1 MPPIFRSHRLADFI
15 FTAVLLLGAWAYFAM
30 PRAQYP
36 EVDLNWVAV
45 AVVWPGATARDVERE
60 IALPLE
66 AAARRVSDVRF
77 VAATSR
83 DHVATLLVR
92 FHDLD
97 HSRFERRLA
106 ELDREI
112 RQASSD
118 FPKEARPPQVIELT
132 SSNFFPTAMV
142 VVSGGAA
149 NSVADG
155 RVCDLAEA
163 TREKLEKLP
172 GVGRIWSYGLR
183 NRELAVNFDPAALE
197 RHGVSLEA
205 LTRAVAEQTRSL
217 PAGMAD
223 ISGRRYA
230 MRVEGLNAN
239 PDFLAELPIAGA
251 DGRMVQ
257 IGELARVAS
266 GIAPAREL
274 VRLDGRPAVL
284 LSVIKRENVNTLELT
299 DAVQALVRDTNRRFA
314 APVLTLLD
322 DQSATTREAI
332 GVMEANALFGLVVVL
347 AVTWFFLGHRL
358 ALLTSLGVP
367 FALAGMFLA
376 LHLMGQTL
384 NVSVLLG
391 VAIVLGIPLDDA
403 VVVAEAIR
411 LRLAAGMKRS
421 EAVAAALRE
430 VARPV
435 TASIFATCLAFAPL
449 LLLPGLMG
457 RFMFVTPLAVMV
469 TLLCSLAASLW
480 ILPRHAVAW
489 GDGKRDSGWRDDF
502 ARRLRRRYALGL
514 LWTMRHPVPVFALFT
529 SVFLLAGAAL
539 SLDWVKP
546 RWFASDPLR
555 VFNVNVQMPP
565 ASNLETTLAAARE
578 LELAARRIARP
589 GELNATLAMAG
600 LQFTPSE
607 MVVGEQMGQVTLSL
621 APESA
626 SGRSVAEY
634 VAALRP
640 ALKASG
646 AESISVQVL
655 SADLPMLSSLSLRLT
670 GAPLDRLAEAARD
683 LRLALAATPGFS
695 DMNDD
700 AGFSQPR
707 LSLRVDSPAAAR
719 AGLDPF
725 KLAALVRL
733 HFEGVSVGKVDAGE
747 QTLEVVVRGQPMT
760 QTDVQRL
767 LAKPWHL
774 PDGRVV
780 NPGELFTVTMESTPG
795 ELRRV
800 NGERAITLHAGFDQ
814 DRITAR
820 QAVAAVDAAWARIG
834 LQPGSRHAGVSL
846 QQGGELDDVKASLND
861 LIAFLILGVL
871 LMYALLAVQFGRL
884 VLPLVILATTP
895 MALAGVVIGL
905 LISGQPI
912 TLYTLYGC
920 VALSGVAVNASI
932 VLVSAGEDRLARGQ
946 PPLAAAFYAG
956 RRRLVPII
964 ITTLTVIGGLVS
976 LAFGWGG
983 DSLLWGPLA
992 ASIIW
997 GLAVATPLTLF
1008 VTPLMHGGLMRM
1020 RLARLSPLWERPTGR
1035 DLPGPNHRVP

>member
-1 MPPIFRSHRLADFI
+1 MPSIFRSHRLADLI
-15 FTAVLLLGAWAYFAM
+15 LVMLLLLGAWAYHAM

-45 AVVWPGATARDVERE
+45 AVVWPGATALDVERE

-97 HSRFERRLA
+97 QSRFERRLA
-106 ELDREI
+106 ALDREI
-112 RQASSD
+112 RQVSAD
-118 FPKEARPPQVIELT
+118 FPKEARSPQIIELT

-142 VVSGGAA
+142 VVSGGTA

-155 RVCDLAEA
+155 RVCELAEA

-172 GVGRIWSYGLR
+172 GVGRIWSYGMR
-183 NRELAVNFDPAALE
+183 SRELAVTFDPSALE
-197 RHGVSLEA
+197 QHGVSLEA

-223 ISGRRYA
+223 MSGRRYA

-251 DGRMVQ
+251 DGRMVAV
-257 IGELARVAS
+257 GDLARVAT
-266 GIAPAREL
+266 GVAPAREL
-274 VRLDGRPAVL
+274 VRLDGKPAVL

-299 DAVQALVRDTNRRFA
+299 DAVQALVQDTNQSFG
-314 APVLTLLD
+314 APILTLLD
-322 DQSATTREAI
+322 DQSAATREAI
-332 GVMEANALFGLVVVL
+332 RVMEANALFGLIVVL

-358 ALLTSLGVP
+358 ALLVSIGVP

-376 LHLMGQTL
+376 LYLMGHTL

-411 LRLAAGMKRS
+411 LRLAAGMQRTQ
-421 EAVAAALRE
+421 AVAAALQE

-449 LLLPGLMG
+449 LFLPGLMG
-457 RFMFVTPLAVMV
+457 RFMFVTPLAVML
-469 TLLCSLAASLW
+469 TLICSLAASLW

-489 GDGKRDSGWRDDF
+489 GDGGSDSGWRERF
-502 ARRLRRRYALGL
+502 ARRMRRYYGKGL
-514 LWTMRHPVPVFALFT
+514 IWSLRHPAPVFALFT
-529 SVFLLAGAAL
+529 AVFLLAGASLA
-539 SLDWVKP
+539 LDWVKP

-555 VFNVNVQMPP
+555 VFNINLQMPP

-578 LELAARRIARP
+578 LELAAKRVARP

-607 MVVGEQMGQVTLSL
+607 LVIGEQMGQITVSL

-626 SGRSVAEY
+626 SGRGVAEY

-640 ALKASG
+640 ALQAVTGKAG

-670 GAPLDRLAEAARD
+670 GAPLGRLADAARD
-683 LRLALAATPGFS
+683 LRMALEKTPGFS

-707 LSLRVDSPAAAR
+707 LTLQVDAPAAAR

-733 HFEGVSVGKVDAGE
+733 HFEGATVGKIHDGE
-747 QTLEVVVRGQPMT
+747 QSLEVVVRGRAMNQAE
-760 QTDVQRL
+760 VQRW
-767 LAKPWHL
+767 LAKPWRL
-774 PDGRVV
+774 PDGRTL
-780 NPGELFTVTMESTPG
+780 NPGDLFSVTMESTPG

-814 DRITAR
+814 ERITAR
-820 QAVAAVDAAWARIG
+820 QAVAAVDAAWARIA
-834 LQPGSRHAGVSL
+834 SRHAGVSL
-846 QQGGELDDVKASLND
+846 VQGGELDDVKASLRD
-861 LIAFLILGVL
+861 LIAFLLVGFI
-871 LMYALLAVQFGRL
+871 LMYALLAVQFGRFI
-884 VLPLVILATTP
+884 LPLVILATTP
-895 MALAGVVIGL
+895 MALAGVALGL

-946 PPLAAAFYAG
+946 TPLAAAFSAG
-956 RRRLVPII
+956 RRRLVPIL

-1008 VTPLMHGGLMRM
+1008 VTPLMHGWLMRR
-1020 RLARLSPLWERPTGR
+1020 RLALSPAIG
-1035 DLPGPNHRVP
+1035 

>member
-1 MPPIFRSHRLADFI
+1 MPTIFRSHRLADLI
-15 FTAVLLLGAWAYFAM
+15 LALVLVLGAWAYHAM

-36 EVDLNWVAV
+36 EVELNWVAV

-60 IALPLE
+60 VALPLE

-97 HSRFERRLA
+97 HTRFERRLA
-106 ELDREI
+106 SLDREI
-112 RQASSD
+112 RQAAAD
-118 FPKEARPPQVIELT
+118 FPKDARSPQVIELT

-142 VVSGGAA
+142 VVSGTA
-149 NSVADG
+149 NDG

-163 TREKLEKLP
+163 TRDKLEKLP
-172 GVGRIWSYGLR
+172 GVGRIWSYGMR
-183 NRELAVNFDPAALE
+183 SREIAVTFDPAALE
-197 RHGVSLEA
+197 QRGVSLEA
-205 LTRAVAEQTRSL
+205 LTRAVAEHSRSM

-239 PDFLAELPIAGA
+239 PDFLAELPIVGA
-251 DGRMVQ
+251 DGRMVEV
-257 IGELARVAS
+257 GELASVTT
-266 GIAPAREL
+266 GVAPAREL
-274 VRLDGRPAVL
+274 VRLDGKPAVL
-284 LSVIKRENVNTLELT
+284 LSVIKRENVNTLALT
-299 DAVQALVRDTNRRFA
+299 DSIHALVKNTNQAFG
-314 APVLTLLD
+314 APILTLLD

-332 GVMEANALFGLVVVL
+332 GVMEANALFGLIVVL

-358 ALLTSLGVP
+358 ALLTSIGVP

-376 LHLMGQTL
+376 LHLMGHTL

-411 LRLAAGMKRS
+411 LRLAAGMSRTA
-421 EAVAAALRE
+421 AVTAALKE

-457 RFMFVTPLAVMV
+457 RFMFVTPLAVIL
-469 TLLCSLAASLW
+469 TLLCSLLASLW

-489 GDGKRDSGWRDDF
+489 GGDRSGADAGNRWRDAF
-502 ARRLRRRYALGL
+502 ARRLRGFYGKRL
-514 LWTMRHPVPVFALFT
+514 LWALRHPAPVFALFS
-529 SVFLLAGAAL
+529 SVFLLAGASLAL
-539 SLDWVKP
+539 EWVKP

-555 VFNVNVQMPP
+555 VFNINVQMPP

-578 LELAARRIARP
+578 LELAAKRVARP
-589 GELNATLAMAG
+589 GELIATLAMAG

-607 MVVGEQMGQVTLSL
+607 MVIGEQMGQVTVSL
-621 APESA
+621 APQSA
-626 SGRSVAEY
+626 SRRGVADY

-640 ALKASG
+640 ALKAAG

-683 LRLALAATPGFS
+683 LRLALADVPGFN

-707 LSLRVDSPAAAR
+707 LTLQVDTPAAAR

-733 HFEGVSVGKVDAGE
+733 HFEGVTVGKINSGD
-747 QTLEVVVRGQPMT
+747 TSLEVVVRGQAMN
-760 QTDVQRL
+760 QAEVQRW
-767 LAKPWHL
+767 LAKPWRL
-774 PDGRVV
+774 PDGRTV
-780 NPGELFTVTMESTPG
+780 NPAELFTVTMESTPG

-800 NGERAITLHAGFDQ
+800 NGDRTITLHAGFDQ

-820 QAVAAVDAAWARIG
+820 QAVAAVDAAWAGIA
-834 LQPGSRHAGVSL
+834 PRHAGVSL
-846 QQGGELDDVKASLND
+846 QQGGELDDVKASLHD
-861 LIAFLILGVL
+861 LIAYMVVGFV

-895 MALAGVVIGL
+895 MALAGVALGL

-932 VLVSAGEDRLARGQ
+932 VLVAAGEDRLARGL
-946 PPLAAAFYAG
+946 PPLAAAFHAG

-1008 VTPLMHGGLMRM
+1008 VTPLMHAWLMRM
-1020 RLARLSPLWERPTGR
+1020 RLARPAQG
-1035 DLPGPNHRVP
+1035 

>member
-1 MPPIFRSHRLADFI
+1 MPTIFRSHRLADLI
-15 FTAVLLLGAWAYFAM
+15 LALVLVLGAWAYHAM

-36 EVDLNWVAV
+36 EVELNWVAV

-60 IALPLE
+60 VALPLE

-97 HSRFERRLA
+97 HTRFERRLA
-106 ELDREI
+106 SLDREI
-112 RQASSD
+112 RQAAAD
-118 FPKEARPPQVIELT
+118 FPKDARSPQVIELT

-142 VVSGGAA
+142 VVSGTA
-149 NSVADG
+149 NDG

-163 TREKLEKLP
+163 TRDKLEKLP
-172 GVGRIWSYGLR
+172 GVGRIWSYGMR
-183 NRELAVNFDPAALE
+183 SREIAVTFDPAALE
-197 RHGVSLEA
+197 QRGVSLEA
-205 LTRAVAEQTRSL
+205 LTRAVAEHTRSM

-239 PDFLAELPIAGA
+239 PDFLAELPIVGA
-251 DGRMVQ
+251 DGRMVEV
-257 IGELARVAS
+257 GELAPVTT
-266 GIAPAREL
+266 GVAPAREL
-274 VRLDGRPAVL
+274 VRLDGKPAVL
-284 LSVIKRENVNTLELT
+284 LSVIKRENVNTLALT
-299 DAVQALVRDTNRRFA
+299 DSIHALVKNTNQAFG
-314 APVLTLLD
+314 APILTLLD

-332 GVMEANALFGLVVVL
+332 GVMEANALFGLIVVL

-358 ALLTSLGVP
+358 ALLTSIGVP

-376 LHLMGQTL
+376 LHLMGHTL

-411 LRLAAGMKRS
+411 LRLAAGMSRTA
-421 EAVAAALRE
+421 AVTAALKE

-457 RFMFVTPLAVMV
+457 RFMFVTPLAVIL
-469 TLLCSLAASLW
+469 TLLCSLLASLW

-489 GDGKRDSGWRDDF
+489 GGDRSGADAGNRWRDAF
-502 ARRLRRRYALGL
+502 ARRLRGFYGKRL
-514 LWTMRHPVPVFALFT
+514 LWALRHPAPVFALFS
-529 SVFLLAGAAL
+529 SVFLLAGASLAL
-539 SLDWVKP
+539 EWVKP

-555 VFNVNVQMPP
+555 VFNINVQMPP

-578 LELAARRIARP
+578 LELAAKRVARP
-589 GELNATLAMAG
+589 GELIATLAMAG

-607 MVVGEQMGQVTLSL
+607 MVIGEQMGQVTVSL
-621 APESA
+621 APQSA
-626 SGRSVAEY
+626 SRRGVADY

-640 ALKASG
+640 ALKAAG

-683 LRLALAATPGFS
+683 LRLALADVPGFN

-707 LSLRVDSPAAAR
+707 LTLQVDTPAAAR

-733 HFEGVSVGKVDAGE
+733 HFEGVTVGKINSGD
-747 QTLEVVVRGQPMT
+747 TSLEVVVRGQAMN
-760 QTDVQRL
+760 QAEVQRW
-767 LAKPWHL
+767 LAKPWRL
-774 PDGRVV
+774 PDGRTV
-780 NPGELFTVTMESTPG
+780 NPAELFTVTMESTPG

-800 NGERAITLHAGFDQ
+800 NGDRTITLHAGFDQ

-820 QAVAAVDAAWARIG
+820 QAVAAVDAAWAGIA
-834 LQPGSRHAGVSL
+834 PRHAGVSL
-846 QQGGELDDVKASLND
+846 QQGGELDDVKASLHD
-861 LIAFLILGVL
+861 LIAYMVVGFV

-895 MALAGVVIGL
+895 MALAGVALGL

-932 VLVSAGEDRLARGQ
+932 VLVAAGEDRLARGL
-946 PPLAAAFYAG
+946 PPLAAAFHAG

-1008 VTPLMHGGLMRM
+1008 VTPLMHAWLMRM
-1020 RLARLSPLWERPTGR
+1020 RLARPAQG
-1035 DLPGPNHRVP
+1035 

>member
-1 MPPIFRSHRLADFI
+1 
-15 FTAVLLLGAWAYFAM
+15 M

-36 EVDLNWVAV
+36 EVELNWVAV
-45 AVVWPGATARDVERE
+45 AVVWPGATAQDVERE

-92 FHDLD
+92 FNDLD
-97 HSRFERRLA
+97 HSSFERRLA
-106 ELDREI
+106 ALDREI
-112 RQASSD
+112 RQAAAD
-118 FPKEARPPQVIELT
+118 FPKEARSPQVIELT

-142 VVSGGAA
+142 VVSGGAT

-172 GVGRIWSYGLR
+172 GVSRIWSYGMR
-183 NRELAVNFDPAALE
+183 SRELAVNFDPAALDQK
-197 RHGVSLEA
+197 GVSLED

-223 ISGRRYA
+223 MSGRRYA
-230 MRVEGLNAN
+230 LRVEGLNAN
-239 PDFLAELPIAGA
+239 PDWLAELPIVGA
-251 DGRMVQ
+251 DGRSVQ
-257 IGELARVAS
+257 VGEIARVVT
-266 GIAPAREL
+266 GVAPAREL
-274 VRLDGRPAVL
+274 VRLDGKPAVL
-284 LSVIKRENVNTLELT
+284 LSVIKRENVNTLALT
-299 DAVQALVRDTNRRFA
+299 DAVHVLVRDTNQAFG

-322 DQSATTREAI
+322 DQSTTTREAI
-332 GVMEANALFGLVVVL
+332 GVMEANSLFGLVVVL

-358 ALLTSLGVP
+358 AVLTSLGVP

-376 LHLMGQTL
+376 LHLLGYTL

-411 LRLAAGMKRS
+411 LRLAAGMDRTS
-421 EAVAAALRE
+421 AVSAAMKE

-449 LLLPGLMG
+449 LFLPGLMG

-469 TLLCSLAASLW
+469 TLLCSMAASLW
-480 ILPRHAVAW
+480 ILPGHAAAW
-489 GDGKRDSGWRDDF
+489 GGQGGESGWRDGF
-502 ARRLRRRYALGL
+502 ARRLRRRYAQSL
-514 LWTMRHPVPVFALFT
+514 LWTMRHPAPVFALFT
-529 SVFLLAGAAL
+529 SVFLLAGVAL
-539 SLDWVKP
+539 TLEWVKP

-578 LELAARRIARP
+578 LERAARRVARP

-607 MVVGEQMGQVTLSL
+607 MVIGEQMGQVTISL

-626 SGRSVAEY
+626 SGRGVAEY

-640 ALKASG
+640 ALKAVSG
-646 AESISVQVL
+646 KTGADSISVQVL

-670 GAPLDRLAEAARD
+670 GASLDHLAEAARD
-683 LRLALAATPGFS
+683 LRMALAATTGFT

-707 LSLRVDSPAAAR
+707 LTLRVDTPAVAR

-733 HFEGVSVGKVDAGE
+733 HFEGASVGKVHDGE
-747 QTLEVVVRGQPMT
+747 KTLDVVVRGQPMS
-760 QTDVQRL
+760 QSDVQRL
-767 LAKPWHL
+767 LAKPWRL
-774 PDGRVV
+774 PDGRMV
-780 NPGELFTVTMESTPG
+780 NPGELFTVVMESTPG
-795 ELRRV
+795 ELRRF

-820 QAVAAVDAAWARIG
+820 QAVAAVDTAWARIA
-834 LQPGSRHAGVSL
+834 SRHSGVSL

-861 LIAFLILGVL
+861 LLLFLVLGIA
-871 LMYALLAVQFGRL
+871 LMYALLAAQFGRF
-884 VLPLVILATTP
+884 VLPLVILATTL
-895 MALAGVVIGL
+895 MALAGVVLGL

-1008 VTPLMHGGLMRM
+1008 VTPLMHGWLMRR
-1020 RLARLSPLWERPTGR
+1020 RLANPATT
-1035 DLPGPNHRVP
+1035 

>member
-1 MPPIFRSHRLADFI
+1 M
-15 FTAVLLLGAWAYFAM
+15 VLLLGAWAYYAM

-36 EVDLNWVAV
+36 EVELNWVAV

-106 ELDREI
+106 ALDREI
-112 RQASSD
+112 RQAAAD
-118 FPKEARPPQVIELT
+118 FPKDARSPQVIELT

-142 VVSGGAA
+142 VVSGGATG
-149 NSVADG
+149 SVADG

-172 GVGRIWSYGLR
+172 GVSRIWSYGMR
-183 NRELAVNFDPAALE
+183 SRELAVNFDPAALE
-197 RHGVSLEA
+197 RQGVSLED

-223 ISGRRYA
+223 MSGRRYA
-230 MRVEGLNAN
+230 LRVEGLNAN
-239 PDFLAELPIAGA
+239 PDWLAELPIVGA
-251 DGRMVQ
+251 DGRSVQ
-257 IGELARVAS
+257 VGEIARVAT
-266 GIAPAREL
+266 GIAPAHEL
-274 VRLDGRPAVL
+274 VRLDGKPAVL
-284 LSVIKRENVNTLELT
+284 LSVIKRENVNTLALT
-299 DAVQALVRDTNRRFA
+299 DAIRDLVNRTNTAFG

-322 DQSATTREAI
+322 DQSTTTREAI
-332 GVMEANALFGLVVVL
+332 GVMEANSLFGLAVVL

-358 ALLTSLGVP
+358 AVLTSLGVP

-376 LHLMGQTL
+376 LHLMGYTL

-411 LRLAAGMKRS
+411 LRLAAGMDRTA
-421 EAVAAALRE
+421 AVKAAMKE

-449 LLLPGLMG
+449 LFLPGLMG

-469 TLLCSLAASLW
+469 TLLCSMAASLW
-480 ILPRHAVAW
+480 ILPGHAAAW
-489 GDGKRDSGWRDDF
+489 GGHGGERGWREVF
-502 ARRLRRRYALGL
+502 ARRLRRRYAQSL
-514 LWTMRHPVPVFALFT
+514 LWTLRHPAPVFALFT
-529 SVFLLAGAAL
+529 GVFLLAGVAL
-539 SLDWVKP
+539 TLEWVKP

-578 LELAARRIARP
+578 LEQAAQRVARP

-607 MVVGEQMGQVTLSL
+607 MVIGEQMGQVTLSL

-626 SGRSVAEY
+626 SGRGVAEY

-640 ALKASG
+640 ALKAISG
-646 AESISVQVL
+646 NTGADSISVQVL

-670 GAPLDRLAEAARD
+670 GASLDHLAEAARD
-683 LRLALAATPGFS
+683 LRMALAATSGFT

-707 LSLRVDSPAAAR
+707 LTLRVDTPAAVR

-733 HFEGVSVGKVDAGE
+733 HFEGVSVGKVNDGDKS
-747 QTLEVVVRGQPMT
+747 LDVVVRGQPMS
-760 QTDVQRL
+760 QSDVQRL
-767 LAKPWHL
+767 LAKPWRL
-774 PDGRVV
+774 PDGRRV
-780 NPGELFTVTMESTPG
+780 NPGELFTVVMESTPG

-820 QAVAAVDAAWARIG
+820 QAVAAVAAAWARIA
-834 LQPGSRHAGVSL
+834 PRHAGVSL

-861 LIAFLILGVL
+861 LLLFLVLGIG
-871 LMYALLAVQFGRL
+871 LMYALLAAQFGRF

-895 MALAGVVIGL
+895 MALAGVVLGL

-1008 VTPLMHGGLMRM
+1008 VTPLMHGWLMRK
-1020 RLARLSPLWERPTGR
+1020 RLAASPAAR
-1035 DLPGPNHRVP
+1035 

>member
-1 MPPIFRSHRLADFI
+1 
-15 FTAVLLLGAWAYFAM
+15 
-30 PRAQYP
+30 
-36 EVDLNWVAV
+36 
-45 AVVWPGATARDVERE
+45 
-60 IALPLE
+60 
-66 AAARRVSDVRF
+66 
-77 VAATSR
+77 
-83 DHVATLLVR
+83 
-92 FHDLD
+92 
-97 HSRFERRLA
+97 
-106 ELDREI
+106 
-112 RQASSD
+112 
-118 FPKEARPPQVIELT
+118 
-132 SSNFFPTAMV
+132 
-142 VVSGGAA
+142 
-149 NSVADG
+149 
-155 RVCDLAEA
+155 
-163 TREKLEKLP
+163 
-172 GVGRIWSYGLR
+172 
-183 NRELAVNFDPAALE
+183 
-197 RHGVSLEA
+197 
-205 LTRAVAEQTRSL
+205 
-217 PAGMAD
+217 
-223 ISGRRYA
+223 
-230 MRVEGLNAN
+230 
-239 PDFLAELPIAGA
+239 
-251 DGRMVQ
+251 
-257 IGELARVAS
+257 
-266 GIAPAREL
+266 
-274 VRLDGRPAVL
+274 
-284 LSVIKRENVNTLELT
+284 
-299 DAVQALVRDTNRRFA
+299 
-314 APVLTLLD
+314 
-322 DQSATTREAI
+322 
-332 GVMEANALFGLVVVL
+332 MEANSLFGLVVVL

-358 ALLTSLGVP
+358 AVLTSLGVP
-367 FALAGMFLA
+367 FALAGMFLV
-376 LHLMGQTL
+376 LHLMGYTL

-411 LRLAAGMKRS
+411 LRLAAGMDRTA
-421 EAVAAALRE
+421 AVKAAMKE

-449 LLLPGLMG
+449 LFLPGLMG

-469 TLLCSLAASLW
+469 TLLCSMVASLW
-480 ILPRHAVAW
+480 ILPGHAAAW
-489 GDGKRDSGWRDDF
+489 GGQGEKSGRGSERGWREVF
-502 ARRLRRRYALGL
+502 ARRLRRRYAQSL

-529 SVFLLAGAAL
+529 GVFLLAGAAL
-539 SLDWVKP
+539 TLEWVKP

-578 LELAARRIARP
+578 LEQAARRVARP

-607 MVVGEQMGQVTLSL
+607 MVIGEQMGQVTISL

-626 SGRSVAEY
+626 SGRGVAEY

-640 ALKASG
+640 ALKAVSG
-646 AESISVQVL
+646 KTGADSVSVQVL

-683 LRLALAATPGFS
+683 LRMALTEIPGFS

-707 LSLRVDSPAAAR
+707 LTLRVDTPAAAR

-733 HFEGVSVGKVDAGE
+733 HFEGASVGKVHDGE
-747 QTLEVVVRGQPMT
+747 KTLDVVVRGQPMS
-760 QTDVQRL
+760 QSDIQRL
-767 LAKPWHL
+767 LAKPWRL
-774 PDGRVV
+774 PDGRMV
-780 NPGELFTVTMESTPG
+780 NPGELFTVVMESTPG
-795 ELRRV
+795 ELRRF

-820 QAVAAVDAAWARIG
+820 QAVASVDAAWLKIA
-834 LQPGSRHAGVSL
+834 SRYAGVSL

-861 LIAFLILGVL
+861 LLAFLVLGVG
-871 LMYALLAVQFGRL
+871 LMYALLAAQFGRF

-895 MALAGVVIGL
+895 MALAGVVLGL

-1008 VTPLMHGGLMRM
+1008 VTPLMHGWLMRK
-1020 RLARLSPLWERPTGR
+1020 RLAASPVTR
-1035 DLPGPNHRVP
+1035 

>member
-1 MPPIFRSHRLADFI
+1 MPTIFRSHRLADLI
-15 FTAVLLLGAWAYFAM
+15 LALVLVLGAWAYHAM

-36 EVDLNWVAV
+36 EVELNWVAV

-60 IALPLE
+60 VALPLE

-97 HSRFERRLA
+97 HTRFERRLA
-106 ELDREI
+106 SLDREI
-112 RQASSD
+112 RQAAAD
-118 FPKEARPPQVIELT
+118 FPKDARSPQVIELT

-142 VVSGGAA
+142 VVSGTA
-149 NSVADG
+149 NDG

-163 TREKLEKLP
+163 TRDKLEKLP
-172 GVGRIWSYGLR
+172 GVGRIWSYGMR
-183 NRELAVNFDPAALE
+183 SREIAVTFDPAALE
-197 RHGVSLEA
+197 QRGVSLEA
-205 LTRAVAEQTRSL
+205 LTRAVAEHTRSM

-239 PDFLAELPIAGA
+239 PDFLAELPIVGA
-251 DGRMVQ
+251 DGRMVEV
-257 IGELARVAS
+257 GELASVTT
-266 GIAPAREL
+266 GVAPAREL
-274 VRLDGRPAVL
+274 VRLDGKPAVL
-284 LSVIKRENVNTLELT
+284 LSVIKRENVNTLALT
-299 DAVQALVRDTNRRFA
+299 DSIHALVKSTNQAFG
-314 APVLTLLD
+314 APILTLLD

-332 GVMEANALFGLVVVL
+332 GVMEANALFGLIVVL

-358 ALLTSLGVP
+358 ALLTSIGVP

-376 LHLMGQTL
+376 LHLMGHTL

-411 LRLAAGMKRS
+411 LRLAAGMSRTA
-421 EAVAAALRE
+421 AVTAALKE

-457 RFMFVTPLAVMV
+457 RFMFVTPLAVIL
-469 TLLCSLAASLW
+469 TLLCSLLASLW

-489 GDGKRDSGWRDDF
+489 GGDRSGADAGNRWRDAF
-502 ARRLRRRYALGL
+502 ARRLRGFYGKRL
-514 LWTMRHPVPVFALFT
+514 LWALRHPAPVFALFS
-529 SVFLLAGAAL
+529 SVFLLAGASLAL
-539 SLDWVKP
+539 EWVKP

-555 VFNVNVQMPP
+555 VFNINVQMPP

-578 LELAARRIARP
+578 LELAAKRVARP
-589 GELNATLAMAG
+589 GELIATLAMAG

-607 MVVGEQMGQVTLSL
+607 MVIGEQMGQVTVSL
-621 APESA
+621 APQSA
-626 SGRSVAEY
+626 SRRGVADY

-640 ALKASG
+640 ALKAAG

-683 LRLALAATPGFS
+683 LRLALADVPGFN

-707 LSLRVDSPAAAR
+707 LTLQVDTPAAAR

-733 HFEGVSVGKVDAGE
+733 HFEGVTVGKINSGD
-747 QTLEVVVRGQPMT
+747 TSLEVVVRGQAMN
-760 QTDVQRL
+760 QAEVQRW
-767 LAKPWHL
+767 LAKPWRL
-774 PDGRVV
+774 PDGRTV
-780 NPGELFTVTMESTPG
+780 NPAELFTVTMESTPG

-800 NGERAITLHAGFDQ
+800 NGDRTITLHAGFDQ

-820 QAVAAVDAAWARIG
+820 QAVAAVDAAWAGIA
-834 LQPGSRHAGVSL
+834 PRHAGVSL
-846 QQGGELDDVKASLND
+846 QQGGELDDVKASLHD
-861 LIAFLILGVL
+861 LIAYMVVGFV

-895 MALAGVVIGL
+895 MALAGVALGL

-932 VLVSAGEDRLARGQ
+932 VLVAAGEDRLARGL
-946 PPLAAAFYAG
+946 PPLAAAFHAG

-1008 VTPLMHGGLMRM
+1008 VTPLMHAWLMRM
-1020 RLARLSPLWERPTGR
+1020 RLARPAQG
-1035 DLPGPNHRVP
+1035 

>member
-1 MPPIFRSHRLADFI
+1 MPSIFRSHRFADLILAL
-15 FTAVLLLGAWAYFAM
+15 VLLLGAWAYHAM

-66 AAARRVSDVRF
+66 AAARRVSDIRF

-92 FHDLD
+92 FHDLG
-97 HSRFERRLA
+97 HGRFERRLA
-106 ELDREI
+106 DLDREI
-112 RQASSD
+112 RQASAD

-142 VVSGGAA
+142 VVSSGTAG
-149 NSVADG
+149 NIADG
-155 RVCDLAEA
+155 RVCELAEA
-163 TREKLEKLP
+163 TRAKLEKLP
-172 GVGRIWSYGLR
+172 GVGRIWSYGMR
-183 NRELAVNFDPAALE
+183 GRELAVTFDPAALE
-197 RHGVSLEA
+197 VQGVSLEA
-205 LTRAVAEQTRSL
+205 LTRAVAEQSRSL

-223 ISGRRYA
+223 MSGRRYA

-239 PDFLAELPIAGA
+239 PDFLAEVPIAGA
-251 DGRMVQ
+251 DGRRVR
-257 IGELARVAS
+257 IGELAHVATGVS
-266 GIAPAREL
+266 PAREL
-274 VRLDGRPAVL
+274 VRLDGKPAVL

-299 DAVQALVRDTNRRFA
+299 DSIHTLVKETNQTFG
-314 APVLTLLD
+314 APILTLLD

-347 AVTWFFLGHRL
+347 LVTWFFLGHRL
-358 ALLTSLGVP
+358 ALLTSIGVP

-376 LHLMGQTL
+376 LHLMGHTL

-411 LRLAAGMKRS
+411 LRLAAGMARA
-421 EAVAAALRE
+421 EAVTAALKE

-449 LLLPGLMG
+449 LFLPGLMG
-457 RFMFVTPLAVMV
+457 RFMFVTPLAVML

-489 GDGKRDSGWRDDF
+489 GDCGADSGWRDSF
-502 ARRLRRRYALGL
+502 ARYLRRYYGKGL
-514 LWTMRHPVPVFALFT
+514 LWTLRRPAPVLTLFT
-529 SVFLLAGAAL
+529 VVFLLAGASLAL
-539 SLDWVKP
+539 EWVKP

-555 VFNVNVQMPP
+555 VFNINVQMPP
-565 ASNLETTLAAARE
+565 ASNLETTLAATRE
-578 LELAARRIARP
+578 LELATRRSARP
-589 GELNATLAMAG
+589 GELIATLAMAG

-607 MVVGEQMGQVTLSL
+607 LVIGDQMGQVTVSL
-621 APESA
+621 APQSA
-626 SGRSVAEY
+626 SGRGVADF

-640 ALKASG
+640 ALKAAG

-670 GAPLDRLAEAARD
+670 GAPLDRLADAARD
-683 LRLALAATPGFS
+683 LRLALAEVPGFS

-707 LSLRVDSPAAAR
+707 LTLQVDAPAAAR

-733 HFEGVSVGKVDAGE
+733 HFEGVAVGKINDGDQA
-747 QTLEVVVRGQPMT
+747 LEVVVRGRPMS
-760 QTDVQRL
+760 QVEVQRW
-767 LAKPWHL
+767 LAKPWRL
-774 PDGRVV
+774 PDGSTV
-780 NPGELFTVTMESTPG
+780 NPGDLFTVTMESTPG

-820 QAVAAVDAAWARIG
+820 QAVAAVDAAWDELA
-834 LQPGSRHAGVSL
+834 LRHVGVSL
-846 QQGGELDDVKASLND
+846 QQGGELDDVKASLRD
-861 LIAFLILGVL
+861 LLVFLMLGFV

-884 VLPLVILATTP
+884 VLPLVILATAP
-895 MALAGVVIGL
+895 MALAGVVLGL

-932 VLVSAGEDRLARGQ
+932 VLVAAGEDRFARGQ
-946 PPLAAAFYAG
+946 PALAAAFYAG

-997 GLAVATPLTLF
+997 GLAFATPLTLF
-1008 VTPLMHGGLMRM
+1008 VTPLMHGWLMRR
-1020 RLARLSPLWERPTGR
+1020 RLVIQSAG
-1035 DLPGPNHRVP
+1035 

>member
-1 MPPIFRSHRLADFI
+1 MPSIFRSHRLADLI
-15 FTAVLLLGAWAYFAM
+15 LALVLFLGAWAYYAM

-36 EVDLNWVAV
+36 EVELNWVAV

-66 AAARRVSDVRF
+66 AAARRVGDVRF

-83 DHVATLLVR
+83 DHIATLLVR

-97 HSRFERRLA
+97 QGRFERRLA
-106 ELDREI
+106 ALDREI
-112 RQASSD
+112 RQASAD
-118 FPKEARPPQVIELT
+118 FPKDARPPQVIELT

-142 VVSGGAA
+142 VVSAGT
-149 NSVADG
+149 ADSASNG
-155 RVCDLAEA
+155 HVCELAEA
-163 TREKLEKLP
+163 TRDKLEKLP
-172 GVGRIWSYGLR
+172 GVSRIWTYGMR
-183 NRELAVNFDPAALE
+183 SRELAVTFDPAALE
-197 RHGVSLEA
+197 QHAVSLED
-205 LTRAVAEQTRSL
+205 LTRTVAEQTRSL

-223 ISGRRYA
+223 MGGRRYA
-230 MRVEGLNAN
+230 MRVEGLNPN
-239 PDFLAELPIAGA
+239 PDFLAEIPITGA
-251 DGRMVQ
+251 DGRMVE
-257 IGELARVAS
+257 IGEVARVAS

-274 VRLDGRPAVL
+274 VRLDGKPAVL
-284 LSVIKRENVNTLELT
+284 LSVIKRENVNTLALT
-299 DAVQALVRDTNRRFA
+299 EAIHALVKNTNTAFGV
-314 APVLTLLD
+314 PILTLLD

-332 GVMEANALFGLVVVL
+332 GVMEANALFGLGVVL
-347 AVTWFFLGHRL
+347 LVTWFFLGHRL
-358 ALLTSLGVP
+358 ALLTSIGVP

-376 LHLMGQTL
+376 LHLMGHTL

-411 LRLAAGMKRS
+411 LRLAAGMERTA
-421 EAVAAALRE
+421 AVSAALKE

-449 LLLPGLMG
+449 LFLPGLMG
-457 RFMFVTPLAVMV
+457 RFMFVTPLAVML
-469 TLLCSLAASLW
+469 TLLCSLLASLW

-489 GDGKRDSGWRDDF
+489 GDGGADSGWRDAF
-502 ARRLRRRYALGL
+502 ARHLRRFYGKGL
-514 LWTMRHPVPVFALFT
+514 LWNMRRPAPVFVLFT
-529 SVFLLAGAAL
+529 SVFLLAGASLAL
-539 SLDWVKP
+539 EWVKP

-555 VFNVNVQMPP
+555 VFNVNLQMPP
-565 ASNLETTLAAARE
+565 ASHLETTLAAARE
-578 LELAARRIARP
+578 LELAAKRIARP

-607 MVVGEQMGQVTLSL
+607 LVIGEQMGQVTISL
-621 APESA
+621 APQSA
-626 SGRSVAEY
+626 SGRSVNDY

-640 ALKASG
+640 ALQAAG
-646 AESISVQVL
+646 VESISVQVL

-670 GAPLDRLAEAARD
+670 GASLDRLAEAARD
-683 LRLALAATPGFS
+683 LRLALAEQPGFN

-707 LSLRVDSPAAAR
+707 LTLQVDAPAAAR

-725 KLAALVRL
+725 KLAAMVRL
-733 HFEGVSVGKVDAGE
+733 HFEGVVVGKIDDGE
-747 QTLEVVVRGQPMT
+747 QSLEVVVRGQVMN
-760 QTDVQRL
+760 QAEVQGWL
-767 LAKPWHL
+767 MKPWRL
-774 PDGRVV
+774 PDGRTV
-780 NPGELFTVTMESTPG
+780 NPAELFTVTMESTPG

-820 QAVAAVDAAWARIG
+820 QAVETVDAAWAAIA
-834 LQPGSRHAGVSL
+834 PRHTGVSL
-846 QQGGELDDVKASLND
+846 QQGGELDDVKASLRD
-861 LIAFLILGVL
+861 LIAFLFLGFV

-884 VLPLVILATTP
+884 VLPLVILATAP
-895 MALAGVVIGL
+895 MALAGVVLGL

-932 VLVSAGEDRLARGQ
+932 VLVSAGEDRLARGL
-946 PPLAAAFYAG
+946 PSLAAAFYAG

-997 GLAVATPLTLF
+997 GLVVATPLTLF
-1008 VTPLMHGGLMRM
+1008 VTPLMHGWLMRK
-1020 RLARLSPLWERPTGR
+1020 RLANPAIT
-1035 DLPGPNHRVP
+1035 

>member
-1 MPPIFRSHRLADFI
+1 MPTIFRSHRLADLI
-15 FTAVLLLGAWAYFAM
+15 LALVLVLGAWAYHAM

-36 EVDLNWVAV
+36 EVELNWVAV

-60 IALPLE
+60 VALPLE

-97 HSRFERRLA
+97 HTRFERRLA
-106 ELDREI
+106 SLDREI
-112 RQASSD
+112 RQAAAD
-118 FPKEARPPQVIELT
+118 FPKDARSPQVIELT

-142 VVSGGAA
+142 VVSGTA
-149 NSVADG
+149 NDG

-163 TREKLEKLP
+163 TRDKLEKLP
-172 GVGRIWSYGLR
+172 GVGRIWSYGMR
-183 NRELAVNFDPAALE
+183 SREIAVTFDPAALE
-197 RHGVSLEA
+197 QRGVSLEA
-205 LTRAVAEQTRSL
+205 LTRAVAEHTRSM

-239 PDFLAELPIAGA
+239 PDFLAELPIVGA
-251 DGRMVQ
+251 DGRMVEV
-257 IGELARVAS
+257 GELASVTT
-266 GIAPAREL
+266 GVAPAREL
-274 VRLDGRPAVL
+274 VRLDGKPAVL
-284 LSVIKRENVNTLELT
+284 LSVIKRENVNTLALT
-299 DAVQALVRDTNRRFA
+299 DSIHALVKNTNQAFG
-314 APVLTLLD
+314 APILTLLD

-332 GVMEANALFGLVVVL
+332 GVMEANALFGLIVVL

-358 ALLTSLGVP
+358 ALLTSIGVP

-376 LHLMGQTL
+376 LHLMGHTL

-411 LRLAAGMKRS
+411 LRLAAGMSRTA
-421 EAVAAALRE
+421 AVTAALKE

-457 RFMFVTPLAVMV
+457 RFMFVTPLAVIL
-469 TLLCSLAASLW
+469 TLLCSLLASLW

-489 GDGKRDSGWRDDF
+489 GGDRSGADAGNRWRDAF
-502 ARRLRRRYALGL
+502 ARRLRGFYGKRL
-514 LWTMRHPVPVFALFT
+514 LWALRHPAPVFALFS
-529 SVFLLAGAAL
+529 SVFLLAGASLAL
-539 SLDWVKP
+539 EWVKP

-555 VFNVNVQMPP
+555 VFNINVQMPP

-578 LELAARRIARP
+578 LELAAKRVARP
-589 GELNATLAMAG
+589 GELIATLAMAG

-607 MVVGEQMGQVTLSL
+607 MVIGEQMGQVTVSL
-621 APESA
+621 APQSA
-626 SGRSVAEY
+626 SRRGVADY

-640 ALKASG
+640 ALKAAG

-683 LRLALAATPGFS
+683 LRLALADVPGFN

-707 LSLRVDSPAAAR
+707 LTLQVDTPAAAR

-733 HFEGVSVGKVDAGE
+733 HFEGVTVGKINSGD
-747 QTLEVVVRGQPMT
+747 TSLEVVVRGQAMN
-760 QTDVQRL
+760 QAEVQRW
-767 LAKPWHL
+767 LAKPWRL
-774 PDGRVV
+774 PDGRTV
-780 NPGELFTVTMESTPG
+780 NPAELFTVTMESTPG

-800 NGERAITLHAGFDQ
+800 NGDRTITLHAGFDQ

-820 QAVAAVDAAWARIG
+820 QAVAAVDAAWAGIA
-834 LQPGSRHAGVSL
+834 PRHAGVSL
-846 QQGGELDDVKASLND
+846 QQGGELDDVKASLHD
-861 LIAFLILGVL
+861 LIAYMVVGFV

-895 MALAGVVIGL
+895 MALAGVALGL

-932 VLVSAGEDRLARGQ
+932 VLVAAGEDRLARGL
-946 PPLAAAFYAG
+946 PPLAAAFHAG

-1008 VTPLMHGGLMRM
+1008 VTPLMHAWLMRM
-1020 RLARLSPLWERPTGR
+1020 RLARPAQG
-1035 DLPGPNHRVP
+1035 